1 MTENSSRWKP
11 GQSGNPSGRP
21 RGRGDVAAIRAS
33 LAECLPNILDNLAK
47 AAVSGD
53 MQATRILLDRLLPP
67 LRAVESPVFIDLPKA
82 GSLTAKAEAVLT
94 AAASGE
100 IGASQAAQMIA
111 SLGTTARIIEAEEL
125 EPRIAALEAA
135 IGRKQ

>member
-47 AAVSGD
+47 AAVAGD
-53 MQATRILLDRLLPP
+53 MQATRILLDRVLPP
-67 LRAVESPVFIDLPKA
+67 LRAVESPVFVDFPKA

-125 EPRIAALEAA
+125 ERRIAALEAA